1 MFPAPAPMLIRFG
14 TFRRP
19 VPLFKRYPRT
29 GWEVEYLLN
38 GAIGIN
44 DIVRLESGA
53 ARGYFRVHKV
63 TLDGDNLEGDWICTA
78 QLMEVA
84 SDSGTAPS

>member
-1 MFPAPAPMLIRFG
+1 MIGSNKENEKAQ
-14 TFRRP
+14 
-19 VPLFKRYPRT
+19 T

-44 DIVRLESGA
+44 DTVQLESRM

-63 TLDGDNLEGDWICTA
+63 TFDGDNMEGDWVCTA
-78 QLMEVA
+78 QLLEISA
-84 SDSGTAPS
+84 

>member
-1 MFPAPAPMLIRFG
+1 MLFRSGYVLSSDTGLIG
-14 TFRRP
+14 TP
-19 VPLFKRYPRT
+19 KRIVIGSNKENEKAQT

-44 DIVRLESGA
+44 DTVQLESHM

-63 TLDGDNLEGDWICTA
+63 TFDGDNMEGDWVCTA
-78 QLMEVA
+78 QLLEISA
-84 SDSGTAPS
+84 